1 MEQKRQNSLAASSK
15 SRGSSVDALS
25 DLKGTLN
32 VRRVN
37 KKSRDSLLSENEQ
50 KVYENNDN

>member
-1 MEQKRQNSLAASSK
+1 MEQKRQNSLGASVK

-32 VRRVN
+32 VRRVS

-50 KVYENNDN
+50 KVYQNNDD